1 VRGEAPTISVGLPV
15 RNARDVVGRCL
26 DSILSQDLADLE
38 LVVSDNASDDG
49 TQELL
54 ADYARSDARIRLNV
68 NETNVGIHENVNRVL
83 ELARGKLYRL
93 ISSDDWLEPG
103 YLSTCV
109 GALQARDDAIGVTTD
124 FTVHVEGGLTRA
136 EQYNGEFPTSTDPAR
151 RFERMLWFF
160 RAGDGKYDPIYGVYR
175 RDVLLRARRQYG
187 SEHADWLLA
196 ADLALRGPIIHRH
209 ARLAHRSRPRHA
221 GFDRAALRR
230 RLDPGRP
237 EALESSARRLYL
249 DLLELVLAADLTD
262 EQVRRCKRALRLFW
276 VREVMGRG
284 RTRLAEARHRLFSR

>member
-1 VRGEAPTISVGLPV
+1 
-15 RNARDVVGRCL
+15 
-26 DSILSQDLADLE
+26 
-38 LVVSDNASDDG
+38 
-49 TQELL
+49 
-54 ADYARSDARIRLNV
+54 
-68 NETNVGIHENVNRVL
+68 
-83 ELARGKLYRL
+83 
-93 ISSDDWLEPG
+93 
-103 YLSTCV
+103 
-109 GALQARDDAIGVTTD
+109 
-124 FTVHVEGGLTRA
+124 
-136 EQYNGEFPTSTDPAR
+136 
-151 RFERMLWFF
+151 MLWFF